1 MKDVPGFPPYKVDR
15 YGNVY
20 GFRGKMSPKRKKDG
34 YMQVKLSHEP
44 KPLYRYVHVLVAL
57 AYLPKPDTA
66 ERLKVNHINGDK
78 GDNRACNLEWV
89 TPRENMRH
97 AIGIPWRCKTRA
109 RRAVIRSDGE
119 MFPSMKEAARRSG
132 VSYTTVWN
140 HCHGIKSNSEGYAFR
155 WGEE

>member
-44 KPLYRYVHVLVAL
+44 KPLYR
-57 AYLPKPDTA
+57 
-66 ERLKVNHINGDK
+66 
-78 GDNRACNLEWV
+78 
-89 TPRENMRH
+89 
-97 AIGIPWRCKTRA
+97 
-109 RRAVIRSDGE
+109 S
-119 MFPSMKEAARRSG
+119 
-132 VSYTTVWN
+132 VWN